1 MTADIIWIIFAPLIN
16 SLNATQMHHVNQLEK
31 ILKFPWKCKQFNSCK
46 TKRERARESPVS
58 NFDKQLNK
66 GIASA
71 SDKLSLHSLITYRTA
86 MQWVNVGTAAT
97 CWVTV

>member
-1 MTADIIWIIFAPLIN
+1 
-16 SLNATQMHHVNQLEK
+16 MHHVNQLEK
-31 ILKFPWKCKQFNSCK
+31 ILKFSWKCKQFNSCK

-66 GIASA
+66 GIACA
-71 SDKLSLHSLITYRTA
+71 SDKLIRLQADDDYFSLHSLITYRTA

-97 CWVTV
+97 CWVAV